1 MRVLQHPV
9 LVGSRKRKHQQ
20 EGNYLLPELRR
31 SILEKIPFE
40 FHRYGERIEDLEKE
54 YVKISESTDVEA
66 LFKNW
71 KESIQSASTDPKDII
86 KEIEQD
92 IPGIVGFIIKEI
104 DGSLDGLVGKTVSG
118 FETELDKLK
127 GRVYRSIKQQEETQL
142 QRIRKIKVQLYP
154 DNGLQERMVSFM
166 YFMNKY
172 GVDVW
177 DNLLS
182 DLEKEP
188 LQLDSHHLIR
198 L

>member
-1 MRVLQHPV
+1 M
-9 LVGSRKRKHQQ
+9 KT
-20 EGNYLLPELRR
+20 
-31 SILEKIPFE
+31 
-40 FHRYGERIEDLEKE
+40 
-54 YVKISESTDVEA
+54 SESTDVEA

-71 KESIQSASTDPKDII
+71 KHSIQSASTDPKD
-86 KEIEQD
+86 
-92 IPGIVGFIIKEI
+92 IIKEI

-118 FETELDKLK
+118 FDTELDKLK

-142 QRIRKIKVQLYP
+142 QRIRKIKAQLYP

-188 LQLDSHHLIR
+188 LQLDCHHLIR